1 MATHFV
7 ARNGD
12 KLAWNAFTNCIL
24 QRLGSSQNLYL
35 HRDAYEPSTS
45 CKDFV
50 NFSAL
55 NSWAAD
61 VSDHYSDV
69 TLQEVAGCTHDQN
82 TNVFDVSTAMPEL
95 SSPNFQKIYRVSRF
109 RNKRFRLRRLAQE
122 TLLYNGNRFVA
133 RVGENWH
140 TPSSFCAL
148 AFNNGWEYGNVDC
161 CVNTADDSV
170 TSDNNMLNF
179 GSVTRDLVAHLFIL
193 VVSARRFK
201 YSMRWCWFL
210 KVIR

>member
-1 MATHFV
+1 
-7 ARNGD
+7 
-12 KLAWNAFTNCIL
+12 
-24 QRLGSSQNLYL
+24 
-35 HRDAYEPSTS
+35 
-45 CKDFV
+45 V

-69 TLQEVAGCTHDQN
+69 TLQEVAGCTHNQN

-133 RVGENWH
+133 RVGEN
-140 TPSSFCAL
+140 
-148 AFNNGWEYGNVDC
+148 
-161 CVNTADDSV
+161 
-170 TSDNNMLNF
+170 
-179 GSVTRDLVAHLFIL
+179 
-193 VVSARRFK
+193 
-201 YSMRWCWFL
+201 
-210 KVIR
+210 